1 MRNFRVELGP
11 NSHSVHIGA
20 GLLDRLGD
28 LAREAGISP
37 GRAAIVTDHNVARLY
52 GARAKDSIAKAGF
65 AVAMIEIPAGEASKS
80 LASYERVIDA
90 MVEARLD
97 RQSAVFA
104 LGGGVVG
111 DLAGFAASSYMRGIP
126 IVQAPTSVVG
136 QVDSALGGKTGID
149 HRRAKNLVGAFY
161 QPRLIVADIATLGSL
176 PEREFREG
184 LAEAIK
190 YGAIMDAPMF
200 SAIENDLPAIL
211 SRDPAKLEELVD
223 RSLRCKAAIV
233 SQDEREGDLRKIL
246 NFGHTVGHAIE
257 AAGDYARYLHGEAV
271 AIGMAV
277 ASRLSCLHA
286 GLAESDQRRLVRL
299 IERAGLPTEMPDLA
313 ILPDVERERFS
324 SALKL
329 DKKRA
334 GEAIDFV
341 LVPELGRA
349 IVKKLSF
356 EQITAA
362 IQSA

>member
-11 NSHSVHIGA
+11 HSHSVHVGA
-20 GLLDRLGD
+20 GLLDQLGG

-37 GRAAIVTDHNVARLY
+37 GRAAIVTDRNVAPLY
-52 GARAKDSIAKAGF
+52 GERARDSIAKAGF
-65 AVAMIEIPAGEASKS
+65 IVATIEIPAGEASKTF
-80 LASYERVIDA
+80 ASYERVIDA

-97 RQSAVFA
+97 RQSPVFA

-126 IVQAPTSVVG
+126 IVQVPTSVVG

-149 HRRAKNLVGAFY
+149 HRRAKNLIGAFY

-200 SAIENDLPAIL
+200 AAIENDLPAIL
-211 SRDPAKLEELVD
+211 SRDPAKLEDLVD
-223 RSLRCKAAIV
+223 RSLRCKAAVV
-233 SQDEREGDLRKIL
+233 SRDEREGDLRKIL

-257 AAGDYARYLHGEAV
+257 AAGDYTRYLHGEAV

-313 ILPDVERERFS
+313 NLPAAEQERFAN
-324 SALKL
+324 ALKL

-349 IVKKLSF
+349 IVRKLSF
-356 EQITAA
+356 AQVTAA
-362 IQSA
+362 IQTA

>member
-1 MRNFRVELGP
+1 MRTFSVELGP
-11 NSHSVHIGA
+11 HSHSVHVGA
-20 GLLDRLGD
+20 GLLDQLGR

-37 GRAAIVTDHNVARLY
+37 GRAAIVTDRNVAPLY
-52 GARAKDSIAKAGF
+52 GERARDSIAKAGF
-65 AVAMIEIPAGEASKS
+65 AVAMIEIPAGEASKTF
-80 LASYERVIDA
+80 ASYERVIDA

-97 RQSAVFA
+97 RQSPVFA

-126 IVQAPTSVVG
+126 IVQVPTSVVG

-149 HRRAKNLVGAFY
+149 HRRAKNLIGAFY

-200 SAIENDLPAIL
+200 AAIENDLPAIL

-223 RSLRCKAAIV
+223 RSLRCKAAVV
-233 SQDEREGDLRKIL
+233 SRDEREGDLRKIL

-313 ILPDVERERFS
+313 NLPAVEQDRFAN
-324 SALKL
+324 ALKL

-349 IVKKLSF
+349 IVRKLSF
-356 EQITAA
+356 EQVTAA